1 MNARVPARLALLLV
15 SVALAAGCNDIAL
28 FGADKQDAP
37 PDRAPDGWN
46 PTFGADKYFY
56 FWRIQQNQAGEDKGV
71 IFRQEIQTTAPP
83 APFWSA
89 PSGKCVGCHSVSRD
103 GKYMAVVEL
112 SSRLGLDP
120 TVHVVDLKADPPV
133 EVPIGAGDGMPD
145 APPTG
150 TFTSWEPVGEGET
163 SDRFVMASPYGLQI
177 ASVTSGLL
185 LTLAE
190 TTNDGRI
197 ASMPSWG
204 PDGRIVYAS
213 SHYGDS
219 RIVLY
224 QEAELW
230 TIKADG
236 SEPPQVLRANPARM
250 SYFPEW
256 SPNGKWI
263 AFTEGPAEAESSTF
277 SSQDARIRIA
287 DAVTGEVIDPDD
299 LNATSSVGRTWATW
313 SAEGNRLTCG
323 TADGSGDSDVF
334 ITHIDPETAL
344 DWDAQRI
351 DVISSDRFEHIPR
364 WAP

>member
-1 MNARVPARLALLLV
+1 MKSRALSSLV
-15 SVALAAGCNDIAL
+15 ILLAATTFAVGCNDIPL
-28 FGADKQDAP
+28 FGADHQDPP
-37 PDRAPDGWN
+37 PDKAPDNWD
-46 PTFGADKYFY
+46 PTFGLDKYFY
-56 FWRIQQNQAGEDKGV
+56 FWRIQQNQAGQDKGV
-71 IFRQEIQTTAPP
+71 IYRQEIQTAVPP
-83 APFWSA
+83 TPFWSA

-120 TVHVVDLKADPPV
+120 TVHVVDLKVDPPV
-133 EVPIGAGDGMPD
+133 EVAIGANDGTGDT
-145 APPTG
+145 PPTG
-150 TFTSWEPVGEGET
+150 TFTSWEPVAEGQT

-177 ASVTSGLL
+177 ASVNSGLL

-190 TTNDGRI
+190 TTSDGRI

-224 QEAELW
+224 KEAELW
-230 TIKADG
+230 TVKADG
-236 SEPPQVLRANPARM
+236 SENPQPLHVNPGRM

-263 AFTEGPAEAESSTF
+263 AFTEGPADPESSTF
-277 SSQDARIRIA
+277 SSEDARIRIV
-287 DAVTGEVIDPDD
+287 DVVTGVVIDPDD

-313 SAEGNRLTCG
+313 SAQGNRLTCG
-323 TADGSGDSDVF
+323 TADGSGDSDVYM
-334 ITHIDPETAL
+334 TNIDPETAL
-344 DWDAQRI
+344 DWDAERI